1 MDLIQYFGTKVDQV
15 FDSKTFEEARDHYAF
30 FLGAYHL
37 AQTMNLLSSQQDKVI
52 KDMHSSIFDFIL
64 SNWENDK

>member
-1 MDLIQYFGTKVDQV
+1 MDLIQYFGIKVDQV
-15 FDSKTFEEARDHYAF
+15 FNSETFEEARDHFAF

-37 AQTMNLLSSQQDKVI
+37 AQTMNLLSSEQDKVI

-64 SNWENDK
+64 QNWENDN

>member
-15 FDSKTFEEARDHYAF
+15 FDSKTFEEARDHFAF

-37 AQTMNLLSSQQDKVI
+37 AQSTLNVTC
-52 KDMHSSIFDFIL
+52 SILDICL
-64 SNWENDK
+64 R